1 MKSDRFEAPALRCIR
16 VFCPVHRRAEH
27 RELAGAA
34 RGVGA
39 AAAHGTGEIDPDHG
53 FRPAIAAAVSSAISI
68 ICVKELRR
76 CSAVRS
82 AEWS

>member
-1 MKSDRFEAPALRCIR
+1 MATMKSDRFEAPALRCIR
-16 VFCPVHRRAEH
+16 VFCPVHRRAEQ
-27 RELAGAA
+27 RGRAQRAASARPPRTEL
-34 RGVGA
+34 
-39 AAAHGTGEIDPDHG
+39 DHG

>member
-1 MKSDRFEAPALRCIR
+1 MLGQDA
-16 VFCPVHRRAEH
+16 
-27 RELAGAA
+27 AGAA
-34 RGVGA
+34 DTGDQAGVERGVGA